1 MGAAQV
7 FQVVGRAGD
16 QHVVRIVEAVAAGFA
31 TGLLG
36 EDLAVDH
43 VVAEEHHQPLGRTDE
58 LVAARGPAH
67 ALGNRQLV
75 QRGFDDARQQV
86 DGRLAGDGL
95 AELQLRAAAVDLLD
109 VDAALAGEAQGGLGR
124 LAFGIEGG
132 LYRRTIEV
140 DGAVRLLHGELVD
153 LHGQAARRGVAAGG
167 GVAEAGGLQ
176 ALLDAGEEGFAEALQ
191 RFRRQLFGAQFNQEI
206 LRAHYSASFSLAST
220 SSRSSGAA
228 IGKPRRA
235 RACR

>member
-1 MGAAQV
+1 M
-7 FQVVGRAGD
+7 
-16 QHVVRIVEAVAAGFA
+16 AAGFA

-67 ALGNRQLV
+67 AFGNRQIV
-75 QRGFDDARQQV
+75 QRGFDDARQQA
-86 DGRLAGDGL
+86 DGRLAGNSL
-95 AELQLRAAAVDLLD
+95 AELQFRTALVDQLQ
-109 VDAALAGEAQGGLGR
+109 VDAALLGEAEGGRGR
-124 LAFGIEGG
+124 VAIGIERG
-132 LYRRTIEV
+132 LQRRAVEV
-140 DGAVRLLHGELVD
+140 HAAVRLLHGELVD
-153 LHGQAARRGVAAGG
+153 LHGQTTRGGVAAGG

-176 ALLDAGEEGFAEALQ
+176 TLLDAGEEGFAEALQ

-220 SSRSSGAA
+220 SSRSSGVA